1 MSIRTTSRATFHR
14 QPQGNQPYIRYSD
27 DGGATFTGG
36 KPFVEPNP
44 NLFVFASST
53 AGLAISDSG
62 FNGEAFHYDGRN
74 LTVNNVDLFPGTFI
88 ELKPDTDYII
98 TCFAKG
104 SGSFDTF
111 FWGSE
116 GTNIVASPVTSEL
129 LPGMYKGNS
138 AYGNCIKPL
147 TSEWKLYEQVI
158 HTHPS
163 LTQRLSLRPVRIK
176 KDTPSEI
183 YIADIKLREY
193 SKYIDGRNL
202 CRCAAA
208 DGRST
213 QELLVTAHGAAL
225 PFTVQ
230 GLNSGDTF
238 RIAFDWEVHNIVY
251 TDGGYNNTGNKSFVL
266 QMSREYAYRSPMFL
280 TSLPT
285 DKGHG
290 EMLITLPALN
300 TYSNGHP
307 IREADSAYPY
317 IHWEALGFAAGSY
330 IRLSNLMVTKG
341 DKQYPYAPAPE
352 DQLLGTTPGKYM
364 GTLVWEKPY
373 PSLNPA
379 DYTWKLTEGRG
390 IKSTTA
396 YYALSS
402 TPARPTVFSTDKPT
416 LTSTNKYLWQYL
428 RIEYD
433 DGLVVGSPSDAVI
446 IGVYG
451 EQGDKGD
458 SITIVDTSTTY
469 QASSSGT
476 GIPNGTWQD
485 SIPTVGQRQFLWTK
499 VTIIFSDGKSATSYT
514 VSRQGGDGAA
524 GTSVT
529 VMSSTVSY
537 QASTLG
543 TGVPTGTWLPNIPT
557 VAQGQFLWTRT
568 VVLYSDGKST
578 TSYTVSRQ
586 SKDGTSV
593 SVVNTAVHYQASTNG
608 TDVPTGNWVSPP
620 PTVPQGQYL
629 WTRTVVTYSSGP
641 PSTTYTVSRQGKD
654 GLPGA
659 DGISVLDMKDEY
671 YLSTSPTALAGGSWS
686 NIYPGWQQ
694 GKYLWKRTHVFMSD
708 NTDYY
713 TDAVC
718 ISGSPGST
726 GNPGA
731 DAYTIYTTPTAII
744 VDTNSSGLVTSAEL
758 NNANAYV
765 TPKAF
770 KGGQAVTVLIDAV
783 STSTGIG
790 ASITDAG
797 TRIKVNSIGTDP
809 STGNAYGSGY
819 VDATLRVDGK
829 TFTVRI
835 PVGTNVHKVAS
846 RLVNEIDEIGGE
858 VDSMH
863 QEYNDYRSTTNARF
877 AAVEGQVNLR
887 VKQTEYDAN
896 KQSVQ
901 TQIGQVTVQ
910 ANQISM
916 KLSNLKSGAVNL
928 LDRSGTPETSA
939 SYYIHERD
947 FNIVEGHEYTL
958 TVSGRVSQETKN
970 EGGVLRVHIHP
981 PGWAWT
987 HAIDIDSV
995 TDVTKNLTF
1004 VAPETKTVR
1013 FRCVSFKSQGVPSK
1027 NVTLNWA
1034 VITEGNVGVGEWIPS
1049 AAESTEQKLRNIGID
1064 INGDG
1069 SIDMQADKFTLRNL
1083 DEEAV
1088 LGVNSDGDM
1097 EVRGVIRANALLQQF
1112 REVSTNPGSTVSRV
1126 GECIFGMTLEPDAN
1140 GLPKAVKYF
1149 PPDIL
1154 LVRTPAGSDIEDS
1167 FLMLPYA
1174 PHANGRVIDIYGE
1187 NYNAMTGATNIRT
1200 IVLAQCNDAYINGDG
1215 VSINNG
1221 GTGPYAIYGDGDTS
1235 TSSPFRLV
1243 GSHLFGAVI
1252 LNPYSSANGGQAHL
1266 RIISSGGKWM
1276 VLNMK
1281 NCTPTNTIS

>member
-53 AGLAISDSG
+53 AGLTISDSG

-74 LTVNNVDLFPGTFI
+74 LTANNVDLFPGTFI

-129 LPGMYKGNS
+129 LPGMYKGNG

-163 LTQRLSLRPVRIK
+163 LTQRLSLRTVRLK

-202 CRCAAA
+202 CRCTAA

-225 PFTVQ
+225 PFTVH
-230 GLNSGDTF
+230 GLNGGDTF

-352 DQLLGTTPGKYM
+352 DQLPGTTPGKYM
-364 GTLVWEKPY
+364 GTLVWDKPY

-416 LTSTNKYLWQYL
+416 LTSVNKYLWQYL

-451 EQGDKGD
+451 DKGEP
-458 SITIVDTSTTY
+458 
-469 QASSSGT
+469 
-476 GIPNGTWQD
+476 GIQGLQGIQGPQGLQG
-485 SIPTVGQRQFLWTK
+485 IQGPT
-499 VTIIFSDGKSATSYT
+499 
-514 VSRQGGDGAA
+514 GAA
-524 GTSVT
+524 GKTSYFHVKYSNVASPT
-529 VMSSTVSY
+529 AAQMNETGGDYIGTYVDFTETDSSDPTKYTWVKTKGAQGSTGAQGIPGTNGIDGKTSYLHIAYANNSTGSSGFSVSDSVGKTY
-537 QASTLG
+537 IGQYTDF
-543 TGVPTGTWLPNIPT
+543 LPNDSTDPT
-557 VAQGQFLWTRT
+557 KYSWTLIKGERGIQG
-568 VVLYSDGKST
+568 
-578 TSYTVSRQ
+578 
-586 SKDGTSV
+586 
-593 SVVNTAVHYQASTNG
+593 N
-608 TDVPTGNWVSPP
+608 
-620 PTVPQGQYL
+620 
-629 WTRTVVTYSSGP
+629 
-641 PSTTYTVSRQGKD
+641 
-654 GLPGA
+654 
-659 DGISVLDMKDEY
+659 DGISVSDMIDEY
-671 YLSTSPTALAGGSWS
+671 YLSTSPTVLAGGSWS

-744 VDTNSSGLVTSAEL
+744 VDTNSNGLVTSTEL
-758 NNANAYV
+758 ANAYV

-863 QEYNDYRSTTNARF
+863 QDFESNRQTTNARF
-877 AAVEGQVNLR
+877 AAVEGAVNLR
-887 VKQTEYDAN
+887 VKQTDYNAN
-896 KQSVQ
+896 NQAVQ
-901 TQIGQVTVQ
+901 AQIGEVQVQ
-910 ANQISM
+910 ANNISL
-916 KLSNLKSGAVNL
+916 KLSKMRMGAVNL
-928 LDRSGTPETSA
+928 LTTSNIRQTSA
-939 SYYIHERD
+939 VYGFYHRTFD
-947 FNIVEGHEYTL
+947 LVAGREYVL
-958 TVSGRVSQETKN
+958 TVNGCVSQETAN
-970 EGGVLRVHIHP
+970 EGGTLTAYIFN
-981 PGWAWT
+981 
-987 HAIDIDSV
+987 DSWNDSAFLQIV
-995 TDVTKNLTF
+995 SVPDETAYLTF
-1004 VAPETKTVR
+1004 TPRNTGKYN
-1013 FRCVSFKSQGVPSK
+1013 FRAYSYKSQSVASK
-1027 NVTLNWA
+1027 AVTVNWA
-1034 VITEGNVGVGEWIPS
+1034 VLTEGNVPAAEWVPS
-1049 AAESTEQKLRNIGID
+1049 EAESTERKLTNIGID

-1083 DEEAV
+1083 DDEVV

-1097 EVRGVIRANALLQQF
+1097 EVKGVIRADSLYRSFADIITT
-1112 REVSTNPGSTVSRV
+1112 VGYDGS
-1126 GECIFGMTLEPDAN
+1126 IFGIQLVSAE
-1140 GLPKAVKYF
+1140 GAVEKIM
-1149 PPDIL
+1149 PPDVL
-1154 LVRTPAGSDIEDS
+1154 AVRTPASADNTEASLVI
-1167 FLMLPYA
+1167 LPWPGYCV
-1174 PHANGRVIDIYGE
+1174 GRTVDIYGVGYQSGNAFAPTRVVSFATE
-1187 NYNAMTGATNIRT
+1187 GYLFGDVNGNNIPSWGAQTFRAVGSYSAVGVKLNTYNASVGTAHVKLMSVKDGTYYKWL
-1200 IVLAQCNDAYINGDG
+1200 VLD
-1215 VSINNG
+1215 
-1221 GTGPYAIYGDGDTS
+1221 
-1235 TSSPFRLV
+1235 
-1243 GSHLFGAVI
+1243 
-1252 LNPYSSANGGQAHL
+1252 
-1266 RIISSGGKWM
+1266 
-1276 VLNMK
+1276 MK
-1281 NCTPTNTIS
+1281 NAVLLSTQWNQ